1 MTHSFH
7 HGLVIGK
14 FYPPHNGHE
23 YLIRCAASQCDRVSV
38 IVMAA
43 DAEGIALELRVRWL
57 TEILADQHHVVV
69 TGVTD
74 NDVVDFDSESAW
86 RAHVGHM
93 QRGLRLA
100 DAARAASAPA
110 VDAVFS
116 SEHYGDELAR
126 RFAAAAVCVDHA
138 RARYPIS
145 GTAFRADPVS
155 RWFDVA
161 PCVREYLC
169 RRVAIVGAESTGKT
183 TLAGALQQAFRARGG
198 AFSSTRNVAAFG
210 RDYTER
216 KLARA
221 RAQHA
226 DLPLER
232 LEWSSEDFA
241 AIARAQLEHENAA
254 ARVSGPLLI
263 CDTDAF
269 ATTIWHERY
278 MESSSR
284 TVQAIAAT
292 APPRLG
298 YLLTSWAEVPFE
310 QDGLRD
316 GEGIRHWMHER
327 FRSELERQSTPWLLV
342 QGPLEQR
349 THDAMVWIDAQL
361 RSAWRL

>member
-1 MTHSFH
+1 MTHSFR

-23 YLIRCAASQCDRVSV
+23 YLIRCAASQCDQVSV

-43 DAEGIALELRVRWL
+43 DAERIALELRVRWL
-57 TEILADQHHVVV
+57 TEILADQRHVIV

-93 QRGLRLA
+93 RRGLMLA
-100 DAARAASAPA
+100 DAARTAPAPA
-110 VDAVFS
+110 VDAVFT
-116 SEHYGDELAR
+116 SEQYGDELAR
-126 RFAAAAVCVDHA
+126 RFAAASVCVDQA
-138 RARYPIS
+138 RARHPIS
-145 GTAFRADPVS
+145 GTAFRADPAG

-183 TLAGALQQAFRARGG
+183 TLAAALQQAFRARDGVLANTG
-198 AFSSTRNVAAFG
+198 TVPEFG
-210 RDYTER
+210 REYTER

-221 RAQHA
+221 RAQQA
-226 DLPLER
+226 DFPLEK
-232 LEWSSEDFA
+232 LEWSSADFA
-241 AIARAQLEHENAA
+241 TIAHAQVEHENAA

-269 ATTIWHERY
+269 ATAIWHERY
-278 MESSSR
+278 MQTSSSA
-284 TVQAIAAT
+284 VQAIAAS

-316 GEGIRHWMHER
+316 GEAIRHWMHER
-327 FRSELERQSTPWLLV
+327 FRSELERQPTPWLLV
-342 QGPLEQR
+342 EGTLEQR
-349 THDAMVWIDAQL
+349 TQQAMAWIDAQL
-361 RSAWRL
+361 EPAWCL